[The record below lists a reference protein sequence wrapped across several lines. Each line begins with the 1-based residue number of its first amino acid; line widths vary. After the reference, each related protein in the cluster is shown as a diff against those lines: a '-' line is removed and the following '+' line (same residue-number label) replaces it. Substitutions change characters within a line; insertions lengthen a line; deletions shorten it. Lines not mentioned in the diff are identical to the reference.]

1 MVKPWW
7 NLPQKL
13 LAAQDR
19 SAPEKQRES
28 ESNSAPK
35 PLLWL
40 KTPKLLLLGKKNTL
54 LPELFENVQKNLPQ
68 GSGMFES
75 VYRNVQRA
83 AVLHGL
89 KLSKAKSWNLSSSK
103 LSNSI
108 LKRLVLSSKK
118 KRQKIAEIPPL
129 PPRPSPV
136 EEKLGYLN
144 FLRLQI
150 PYYAFRN
157 FWNPTP
163 FVTDLKIN
171 KQKILGRSRKMA
183 NLLGGFNPEWKIL
196 YESNWIIS
204 PNFGVK
210 IKDIWVATTQQIFG
224 PSSHPPPPESRKPH
238 RPGFEDGSQRHFHPI
253 PVSNGESWGSREWT
267 GKKPLKFITDFQSID
282 MVFLPLTEKKGL
294 WKGKSSSILN
304 WKKTPFFGRGFHM
317 NFYSGE
323 SLLFV
328 CWFGIAKVLLPSKM
342 SFHSWTVGLAPRKEP
357 QISSQLV
364 LYNPGKTQENDFW
377 G

>member
-118 KRQKIAEIPPL
+118 KRQKIAEIPPF
-129 PPRPSPV
+129 PPDPLLL
-136 EEKLGYLN
+136 KKN
-144 FLRLQI
+144 
-150 PYYAFRN
+150 
-157 FWNPTP
+157 W
-163 FVTDLKIN
+163 VT
-171 KQKILGRSRKMA
+171 
-183 NLLGGFNPEWKIL
+183 
-196 YESNWIIS
+196 
-204 PNFGVK
+204 
-210 IKDIWVATTQQIFG
+210 
-224 PSSHPPPPESRKPH
+224 
-238 RPGFEDGSQRHFHPI
+238 
-253 PVSNGESWGSREWT
+253 
-267 GKKPLKFITDFQSID
+267 
-282 MVFLPLTEKKGL
+282 
-294 WKGKSSSILN
+294 
-304 WKKTPFFGRGFHM
+304 
-317 NFYSGE
+317 
-323 SLLFV
+323 
-328 CWFGIAKVLLPSKM
+328 
-342 SFHSWTVGLAPRKEP
+342 
-357 QISSQLV
+357 
-364 LYNPGKTQENDFW
+364 
-377 G
+377 